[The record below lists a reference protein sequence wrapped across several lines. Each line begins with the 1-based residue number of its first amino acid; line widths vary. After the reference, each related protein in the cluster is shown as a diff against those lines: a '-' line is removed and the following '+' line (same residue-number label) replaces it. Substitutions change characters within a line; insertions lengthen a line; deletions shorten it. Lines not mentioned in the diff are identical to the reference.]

1 MHDRE
6 SMMRTSTCPF
16 RPTSRIQ
23 LFANRGQSFL
33 VHRTGLPNR
42 LLAHRTPGT
51 SSRRLNIWRLTWS
64 PIICAAPKRPPSA
77 AAAASVDARAPLRA
91 HAAGDALA
99 APSAVLHVQKYGLSS
114 ISYAWGAP

>member
-1 MHDRE
+1 M
-6 SMMRTSTCPF
+6 
-16 RPTSRIQ
+16 
-23 LFANRGQSFL
+23 
-33 VHRTGLPNR
+33 
-42 LLAHRTPGT
+42 
-51 SSRRLNIWRLTWS
+51 TWS